1 MQLGGGGGGGVLYH
15 YRNDLKRN
23 AHALSGD
30 AGADLQV
37 RQASR
42 GAPTTASSQALSE
55 GDFSYDVHPFRFPS
69 ATGLTPKLIT
79 ARAARGV
86 LDEVA
91 LVEHE
96 RHDMAAV
103 AA

>member
-1 MQLGGGGGGGVLYH
+1 MPCRVTPA
-15 YRNDLKRN
+15 RTCR
-23 AHALSGD
+23 SGRR
-30 AGADLQV
+30 AAA
-37 RQASR
+37 RRPRRARRRCPRATS
-42 GAPTTASSQALSE
+42 PTTCSRSE